1 MSRFRPVS
9 IIWLTLMWIL
19 LWGELSLGNFLA
31 GLLLALLITFGLP
44 LPKLPVAVARIRWLP
59 LGWLALTFCWQLVA
73 SSCHVA
79 WIALRR
85 TEQPPAALVRV
96 PMRVADD
103 LVFSLAVGILNLQPG
118 GSVSDFDLD
127 NQELTVHLLD
137 GSSHA
142 TVEREIKNINQLEA
156 RLNQIF
162 VTR

>member
-1 MSRFRPVS
+1 M
-9 IIWLTLMWIL
+9 L
-19 LWGELSLGNFLA
+19 
-31 GLLLALLITFGLP
+31 
-44 LPKLPVAVARIRWLP
+44 
-59 LGWLALTFCWQLVA
+59 A

-127 NQELTVHLLD
+127 NRELTVHLLD